1 MKKSLFS
8 LLCTIS
14 LIGFSQNLTK
24 IDHFGQNKGNLKM
37 YTYVPENLD
46 LNNRTPLV
54 FVLHGCTQSA
64 EQIALETGWN
74 KLADSLHFIVV
85 YPEQKQ
91 INNATKCF
99 NFFIGFK
106 AKKDKGEVASIRQM
120 IDYCFENYQIDSSQ
134 IFITGMSAGGGM
146 TNAMLNAYPNVFNAG
161 AIVAG
166 PSTLFDANNT
176 SSEKQPRIAILQGDA
191 DKIVIPNNANKI
203 LDHWL
208 TKHRIEKNNVD
219 TINDYQK
226 HAQLTVHLFR
236 NTDQETK
243 VIVLTEKGIAH
254 KILINPGEK
263 LNEGGAMDFHT
274 EDINFHSTFWIAQFF
289 GLTPKKD

>member
-1 MKKSLFS
+1 MRSLLFS
-8 LLCTIS
+8 LVSIFS
-14 LIGFSQNLTK
+14 LFGFSQNLTK
-24 IDHFGQNKGNLKM
+24 IDDFGQNKGNLKM
-37 YTYVPENLD
+37 YTYIPDNL
-46 LNNRTPLV
+46 NPNKSTPLV

-64 EQIALETGWN
+64 AQIANETGWN

-120 IDYCFENYQIDSSQ
+120 INYCFENYNIDSSQ
-134 IFITGMSAGGGM
+134 LFVTGMSAGGGM
-146 TNAMLNAYPNVFNAG
+146 TNAMLNAYPELFNAG

-176 SSEKQPRIAILQGDA
+176 SSEKQPRIAILQGDE
-191 DKIVIPNNANKI
+191 DKIVAPNNANKI

-219 TINDYQK
+219 TINEYQNN
-226 HAQLTVHLFR
+226 AQLVANLYK
-236 NTDQETK
+236 NNSQEIK
-243 VIVLTEKGIAH
+243 IAVLTEKGIAH

-263 LNEGGAMDFHT
+263 LNEGGIMDFHT
-274 EDINFHSTFWIAQFF
+274 EDINFHSTFWIADFF
-289 GLTPKKD
+289 KLTSIKD